1 VKAFKLRQVK
11 ENKRMQ
17 WQETVADPDEIKVFM
32 ALDGPEY
39 TWRTM
44 SGIARQTGL
53 TEARVAQILAKY
65 NLTLTRLSGTPSVSG
80 SALVGLIEKVGA

>member
-1 VKAFKLRQVK
+1 
-11 ENKRMQ
+11 MS
-17 WQETVADPDEIKVFM
+17 WQETVTDPDEIKVFM
-32 ALDGPEY
+32 ALDRPDY

-53 TEARVAQILAKY
+53 TEATVARILSKY
-65 NLTLTRLSGTPSVSG
+65 NLTLTRLSETPSVSG

>member
-1 VKAFKLRQVK
+1 M
-11 ENKRMQ
+11 N
-17 WQETVADPDEIKVFM
+17 WQQSVTDPDEIKVFM
-32 ALDGPEY
+32 ALDGPDT

-53 TEARVAQILAKY
+53 SEERVAQILAKY
-65 NLTLTRLSGTPSVSG
+65 NLKLTRLSESPSISG